1 MSRIAI
7 VGRPNVGKSTLLN
20 RLAKRRVSIVDDRP
34 GVTRDRVSAEV
45 EIMGRTVEIIDT
57 GGLGITDEARLHTD
71 GKEDVHLDQAKM
83 LKEMTGGIANPSY
96 VIIDPAADPKSQSPL
111 AVKQGWIPR
120 EDKFLAFLGGAKHAK

>member
-1 MSRIAI
+1 MEDTVFPLPA
-7 VGRPNVGKSTLLN
+7 V
-20 RLAKRRVSIVDDRP
+20 
-34 GVTRDRVSAEV
+34 AE
-45 EIMGRTVEIIDT
+45 ELKKNFI
-57 GGLGITDEARLHTD
+57 EARLHTD